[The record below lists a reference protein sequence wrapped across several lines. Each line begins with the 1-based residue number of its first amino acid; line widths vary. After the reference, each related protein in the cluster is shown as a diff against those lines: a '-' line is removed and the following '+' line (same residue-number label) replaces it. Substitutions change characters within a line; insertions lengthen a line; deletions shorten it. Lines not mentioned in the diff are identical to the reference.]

1 MCSKILESPLVSVPC
16 SSLKNDASG
25 SPAPFQFRPYQ
36 MEIGRAVMA
45 SVYQKQGLTF
55 SVEIA
60 RQGGK
65 NELSARIE
73 LLLMTGNAAVNS
85 NLIKC
90 SPTFNPQ
97 TVLSMTRLIDL
108 LRGKG
113 FDGMWEGEHGN
124 IVRLGNARAI
134 FLSADKHANVVGNTA
149 HLLLEVDEAQDVDKE
164 KYSKDFKPMGST
176 TNVTTVLYGTTW
188 DDATLLEEVKQSNLE
203 MERKDGICRHF
214 RYDWQEVAKYNPDYL
229 AYVEGEKQRL
239 GENHPLFL
247 TQYCLLPLRGG
258 GGFFSAQQKAQLQ
271 GKHARKHQPVSGKI
285 YVAGIDL
292 AGEAEEIN
300 DFRLRVQKQRRD
312 STVITIGELDYSVAD
327 AVQPQPGVKIVEHYC
342 WTGDLHTALYPRFVD
357 LLKKVWGCKRIVVDA
372 TGVGQ
377 PVASFLRGALGS
389 HVVPFTFTPAS
400 KSLLGFKLL
409 AGVNSGRLKMYAGD
423 GSAEYQEFWSE
434 MDMAKSLYRPNQT
447 MNFFVDPSRG
457 HDDFLISLALLLEAA
472 DQYVPREA
480 KGSN

>member
-176 TNVTTVLYGTTW
+176 TNVTKVLKTVQL
-188 DDATLLEEVKQSNLE
+188 
-203 MERKDGICRHF
+203 
-214 RYDWQEVAKYNPDYL
+214 WQRSIP
-229 AYVEGEKQRL
+229 
-239 GENHPLFL
+239 
-247 TQYCLLPLRGG
+247 
-258 GGFFSAQQKAQLQ
+258 
-271 GKHARKHQPVSGKI
+271 
-285 YVAGIDL
+285 
-292 AGEAEEIN
+292 
-300 DFRLRVQKQRRD
+300 
-312 STVITIGELDYSVAD
+312 
-327 AVQPQPGVKIVEHYC
+327 
-342 WTGDLHTALYPRFVD
+342 
-357 LLKKVWGCKRIVVDA
+357 
-372 TGVGQ
+372 
-377 PVASFLRGALGS
+377 
-389 HVVPFTFTPAS
+389 
-400 KSLLGFKLL
+400 
-409 AGVNSGRLKMYAGD
+409 
-423 GSAEYQEFWSE
+423 
-434 MDMAKSLYRPNQT
+434 
-447 MNFFVDPSRG
+447 
-457 HDDFLISLALLLEAA
+457 
-472 DQYVPREA
+472 
-480 KGSN
+480 